1 MCLSLDH
8 HRVYRAQRSPGGRE
22 RPGAARGLP
31 AGSARAPAGRRFG
44 GAPKPRRGPGPTRE
58 RRGGSVRSRGCTRIP
73 ARLPGPF
80 PRGNGAKG
88 RLLPNNSDL
97 HSRNNAGGEPRAAGR
112 EPESREAGSAAPP
125 AREPTTYWRAR
136 VGGNATLGGEAI
148 PRGKGTRPRGG
159 RRTRGGEARMAEL
172 PSAAR
177 RPSSAA
183 PARSRLGKRL
193 APQGRRLRRDESGF
207 FPVRSP
213 GLAAPSPR
221 PGPRPGQARAGRRD
235 SGPAPLARLPPPAS
249 SAHQSPGPAAIPP
262 RRGSATQASPGAW
275 ARPPRPQSLRHRGS
289 GPGLRRPSPR
299 PRRRDTHP
307 HVPAAVMAPAASPP
321 GRWAWAPVK
330 SPSRQGLAA
339 SLSRRGCPAWSCV
352 RHGSRLRLLPCPPAA
367 LLPPPPPAPRN
378 LRPLAFPP
386 RLPALPASPA
396 PATVGERLVGEGRNA
411 PPSASGA
418 GEPGNRRRH
427 LPTSPSAGGA
437 RKPPARRGHCPGVP
451 RPAPPEA
458 PLAWRIST

>member
-159 RRTRGGEARMAEL
+159 RRTRGGEARRAWPNCPAPPAGPALQLQPGRGWERGWRHKAAASGAMNRAFSQCVVQAWPPRARVRGRGPARPEPAAVTQGRPRSL
-172 PSAAR
+172 GSRPQRPPPTSPPARPPFRPAAAR
-177 RPSSAA
+177 R
-183 PARSRLGKRL
+183 
-193 APQGRRLRRDESGF
+193 LR
-207 FPVRSP
+207 
-213 GLAAPSPR
+213 
-221 PGPRPGQARAGRRD
+221 
-235 SGPAPLARLPPPAS
+235 
-249 SAHQSPGPAAIPP
+249 
-262 RRGSATQASPGAW
+262 
-275 ARPPRPQSLRHRGS
+275 
-289 GPGLRRPSPR
+289 
-299 PRRRDTHP
+299 
-307 HVPAAVMAPAASPP
+307 
-321 GRWAWAPVK
+321 
-330 SPSRQGLAA
+330 
-339 SLSRRGCPAWSCV
+339 
-352 RHGSRLRLLPCPPAA
+352 
-367 LLPPPPPAPRN
+367 
-378 LRPLAFPP
+378 
-386 RLPALPASPA
+386 
-396 PATVGERLVGEGRNA
+396 
-411 PPSASGA
+411 
-418 GEPGNRRRH
+418 
-427 LPTSPSAGGA
+427 
-437 RKPPARRGHCPGVP
+437 P
-451 RPAPPEA
+451 RPAPGLGRRGPSHCDTAAPGRACAA
-458 PLAWRIST
+458 PLLGPGAATLTRMSLLP